1 MMDIKL
7 NIHCIIHLDIII
19 MDIINKIIYIM
30 LSKEHNQI
38 QIMALGIL
46 LIMRKKIK
54 KIKKRNQIQMKI
66 LRRLLFMK
74 NIKKKQNINEK

>member
-1 MMDIKL
+1 MMNIKL
-7 NIHCIIHLDIII
+7 NIHYIIHLDIII
-19 MDIINKIIYIM
+19 MDLINKIICIM
-30 LSKEHNQI
+30 LSMEHNQI

-46 LIMRKKIK
+46 LLMRKKIK

>member
-7 NIHCIIHLDIII
+7 NIHYIIHLDIII
-19 MDIINKIIYIM
+19 MDKITKIIDIM
-30 LSKEHNQI
+30 LSMEHTQI

-46 LIMRKKIK
+46 LVMRKKIK
-54 KIKKRNQIQMKI
+54 KIKKKNQIQMKI
-66 LRRLLFMK
+66 LRKLLFMK